1 METSVHLT
9 RQAPRYIVYG
19 NNLRY
24 KENAYLEIQ
33 PGVMALLD
41 YHDNGKLKKKYVIV
55 ENKYCQ
61 TSLQIFP
68 VCSCGVDNCLHIKEF
83 TSISGPPEN

>member
-1 METSVHLT
+1 MH
-9 RQAPRYIVYG
+9 APRYIVYG
-19 NNLRY
+19 RNLRDT
-24 KENAYLEIQ
+24 ENAYLEIQ
-33 PGVMALLD
+33 PGVNALLD
-41 YHDNGKLKKKYVIV
+41 CHANGKLKKKYVIV

-83 TSISGPPEN
+83 SSISRPL